1 MGIVIENTSLCGS
14 ETHFPLEKIIR
25 SRKKEKEA
33 PGLVLHQKPAKR
45 LESTFICR
53 PTVADLSHFS
63 CEHSCWLLLSQAGI
77 NTEHSH
83 SCTLLQ
89 HVLTKKKKVN
99 VLNVL
104 KDSPCLSLKFST
116 LVKSSTTVAVPVKS
130 MEEGV
135 PVEVE
140 VNVCEEAKK
149 ECISM
154 WFHDIISYLYF
165 PPDYLRMHF
174 LNIFRGKNSMAFGVF
189 PLK

>member
-1 MGIVIENTSLCGS
+1 M
-14 ETHFPLEKIIR
+14 
-25 SRKKEKEA
+25 
-33 PGLVLHQKPAKR
+33 
-45 LESTFICR
+45 
-53 PTVADLSHFS
+53 
-63 CEHSCWLLLSQAGI
+63 
-77 NTEHSH
+77 
-83 SCTLLQ
+83 
-89 HVLTKKKKVN
+89 N

-154 WFHDIISYLYF
+154 WFHDIIISYLYF
-165 PPDYLRMHF
+165 PPDYLRITSEC
-174 LNIFRGKNSMAFGVF
+174 IF
-189 PLK
+189 